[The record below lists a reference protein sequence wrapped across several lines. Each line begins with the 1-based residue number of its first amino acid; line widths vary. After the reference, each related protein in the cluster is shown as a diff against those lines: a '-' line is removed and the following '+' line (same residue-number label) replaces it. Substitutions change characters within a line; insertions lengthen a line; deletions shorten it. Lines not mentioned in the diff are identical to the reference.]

1 MNKSMVVL
9 IAAATMLSA
18 CNNDKADE
26 NGGKSVQTT
35 NENQTQTENGQQ
47 KQATETETQTSP
59 KHEKWSSLPEYD
71 KIIENIGN
79 EDYTFNKETDNDGK
93 RVFLIELNGE
103 KQYKTVFVKNTNRL
117 KIIKI
122 NGGGEIYNGIIK

>member
-1 MNKSMVVL
+1 MYKSMIAL
-9 IAAATMLSA
+9 LAAAAMLTA

-26 NGGKSVQTT
+26 NKGKSVQTT
-35 NENQTQTENGQQ
+35 DENQTNTENEQQ
-47 KQATETETQTSP
+47 KQPSKTETQANP

-71 KIIENIGN
+71 KIIEQIGN
-79 EDYTFNKETDNDGK
+79 EDYTFNKETDNDDK

-122 NGGGEIYNGIIK
+122 NGGGELYDEILK

>member
-1 MNKSMVVL
+1 MNKSMIAL
-9 IAAATMLSA
+9 IAAAAMLTA

-26 NGGKSVQTT
+26 NAEKSVQTT
-35 NENQTQTENGQQ
+35 DENQTQTENEQQ
-47 KQATETETQTSP
+47 KQPSKTETKTSP

-71 KIIENIGN
+71 KIIEQIGN
-79 EDYTFNKETDNDGK
+79 KDYTFNKETDNDGK

>member
-1 MNKSMVVL
+1 MK
-9 IAAATMLSA
+9 T
-18 CNNDKADE
+18 E
-26 NGGKSVQTT
+26 KSVQTT
-35 NENQTQTENGQQ
+35 DENQTQTENEQQ
-47 KQATETETQTSP
+47 KQPTQTETQTSP

-71 KIIENIGN
+71 KITEQIGN
-79 EDYTFNKETDNDGK
+79 ENYTFNKETDNDGK